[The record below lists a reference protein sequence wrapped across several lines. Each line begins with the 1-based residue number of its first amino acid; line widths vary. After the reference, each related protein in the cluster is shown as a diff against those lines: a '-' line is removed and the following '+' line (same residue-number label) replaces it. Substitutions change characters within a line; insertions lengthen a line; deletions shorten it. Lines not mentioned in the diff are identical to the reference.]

1 MGKQGIRAGADLEA
15 IFELRRHISENNSPC
30 RRPNRNR
37 KKHTGGANYGITANT
52 SGKGPRTGTDNAR
65 FRLLA
70 RARPGPMPFPPFK
83 RTPLSETPVPKSV
96 TKSVT
101 ESVTESVAKSV
112 TKSVPPSKTK
122 SVQKSVPPA
131 TPGLACPCPC
141 SARPCPCPAEAQL
154 LQGTGDFLGATKED
168 RDSHVIPSTQNEAR
182 QAPHTTSMPTH
193 HDTRRHVLKPDPN
206 AFHETLK
213 CCVWWVVGDR

>member
-1 MGKQGIRAGADLEA
+1 M
-15 IFELRRHISENNSPC
+15 
-30 RRPNRNR
+30 
-37 KKHTGGANYGITANT
+37 
-52 SGKGPRTGTDNAR
+52 
-65 FRLLA
+65 
-70 RARPGPMPFPPFK
+70 PGPIWKLSSNSGDISRRITHLVEDPTDTERNTLGEPTMASLQTLLERGLAQGPTTHDFDFWLGPALDQCPSPPFK

-168 RDSHVIPSTQNEAR
+168 RDNHVIPSTQNEAR

-193 HDTRRHVLKPDPN
+193 HDTKRHVLKPDPN